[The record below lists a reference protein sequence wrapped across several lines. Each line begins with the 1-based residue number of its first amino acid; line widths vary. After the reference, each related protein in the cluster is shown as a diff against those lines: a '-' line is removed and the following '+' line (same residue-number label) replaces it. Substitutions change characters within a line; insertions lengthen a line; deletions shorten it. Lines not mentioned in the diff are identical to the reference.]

1 MFKLGWG
8 HRTKYSYVCKAG
20 RGGTPH
26 IPIEGIWSDIQSRV
40 GRSRRGTPHIPVEG
54 KNPVRGVGTPH
65 IKYKY
70 YRGGGHRTYYV
81 YNHVWGGHRT
91 YFVLLQGG
99 GAPHI
104 LCVQ

>member
-1 MFKLGWG
+1 MFAKQEG
-8 HRTKYSYVCKAG
+8 
-20 RGGTPH
+20 GGTPH

-70 YRGGGHRTYYV
+70 YRGGDTAHIMCTIMCG
-81 YNHVWGGHRT
+81 GGHRT
-91 YFVLLQGG
+91 YFVILQEGG
-99 GAPHI
+99 TPHI

>member
-70 YRGGGHRTYYV
+70 YRGGDTAHIMCTIMCG
-81 YNHVWGGHRT
+81 GGHRT
-91 YFVLLQGG
+91 YFVILQEGG
-99 GAPHI
+99 TPHI